1 MSKFQYKGFDLSDKV
16 AIVTGSA
23 SGIGKAIAIGFAQ
36 AGADLAL
43 VDVNKEGLAGTTEEI
58 KKIGRKAVAY
68 VVDIT
73 NLKAVQTCVGEIE
86 KEFSKINILM
96 NNAGIVVKS
105 DLKDVTEA
113 EWDKLMNVNLKG
125 AFFFAQS
132 VGKVMIK
139 QKSGKIINT
148 LSNCAFVAEHLL
160 GVYCATKGGLLMI
173 TKCLASEWAQYG
185 INVNA
190 VGPAFIKT
198 PINDPLLKDQHFK
211 DWSLNRI
218 PFHRMGEPEEMV
230 GAAIYLASDSSSFV
244 NGAVLMVDGG
254 FTAV

>member
-1 MSKFQYKGFDLSDKV
+1 MSKFQYTGFDLSDRV

-23 SGIGKAIAIGFAQ
+23 SGIGKAIAVGLAQ

-43 VDVNKEGLAGTTEEI
+43 VDVNKEGLTGTAEEI
-58 KKIGRKAVAY
+58 RKIGRKAVAY

-73 NLKAVQTCVGEIE
+73 DLKAVQAGVDEIE
-86 KEFSKINILM
+86 KEFGRIDILM
-96 NNAGIVVKS
+96 NNAGIVIKS
-105 DLKDVTEA
+105 DLKDVTEV

-125 AFFFAQS
+125 AFFFAQT
-132 VGKVMIK
+132 VGKAMMK
-139 QKSGKIINT
+139 RKSGKIINT

-190 VGPAFIKT
+190 IGPAFIKT

-218 PFHRMGEPEEMV
+218 PFHRMGEAEEMV
-230 GAAIYLASDSSSFV
+230 GAAVYLASDSSSFV

>member
-1 MSKFQYKGFDLSDKV
+1 MSNFKYTGFDLSGKV

-23 SGIGKAIAIGFAQ
+23 SGIGQAMAIGLAR

-43 VDVNKEGLAGTTEEI
+43 VDVNKEGLNVTAGEI
-58 KKIGRKAVAY
+58 RKTGRKAEAY

-73 NLKAVQTCVGEIE
+73 NLKAVQTCVDEIE
-86 KEFSKINILM
+86 KEFGKINILM
-96 NNAGIVVKS
+96 NNAGIVIKS

-125 AFFFAQS
+125 AFFFAQT
-132 VGKVMIK
+132 VGKVMMK
-139 QKSGKIINT
+139 QKNGKIINT

-185 INVNA
+185 INVNG

-218 PFHRMGEPEEMV
+218 PFHRMGEPEELV